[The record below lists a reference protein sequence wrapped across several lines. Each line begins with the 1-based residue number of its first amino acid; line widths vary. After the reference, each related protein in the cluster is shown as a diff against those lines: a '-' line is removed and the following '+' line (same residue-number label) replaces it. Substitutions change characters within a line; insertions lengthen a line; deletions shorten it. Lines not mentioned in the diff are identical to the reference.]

1 MNIKDCFKEDLTEWL
16 LKSNNP
22 CVNENECLK
31 EILDILLREPQADYF
46 WYTYPVV
53 AQIEL
58 IYHHRGTSSDTDSR
72 LIYSLPKS
80 QVVPSDSLRVDRD
93 KVKAFL
99 RDYKIESILNK

>member
-1 MNIKDCFKEDLTEWL
+1 MNIKDCFKEDFTGWL

-22 CVNENECLK
+22 NVSEKESLE
-31 EILDILLREPQADYF
+31 EILDILLREPEADYF

-72 LIYSLPKS
+72 LIYSTPKDEA
-80 QVVPSDSLRVDRD
+80 VPSDSLGVDRD

>member
-1 MNIKDCFKEDLTEWL
+1 MNIRDCFKEDLTEWL

-22 CVNENECLK
+22 SVSEKECLK

-72 LIYSLPKS
+72 LIYSLPKDEA
-80 QVVPSDSLRVDRD
+80 VPADSLRVDRD

>member
-1 MNIKDCFKEDLTEWL
+1 MNIKDCFKEDFTGWL

-22 CVNENECLK
+22 NVSEKESLE
-31 EILDILLREPQADYF
+31 EILDILLREPEADYF

-72 LIYSLPKS
+72 LIYSTPKDEA
-80 QVVPSDSLRVDRD
+80 VPSDSLGVDRD

-99 RDYKIESILNK
+99 RDYKIESILN